1 MRNQFY
7 TDLDNDLFFASEDE
21 LAITVYARFNYL
33 LKHYE
38 ENDPG
43 STLASR
49 IKDAR
54 RDIMTTIGFFK
65 PNRISDNDTYRDE
78 SELRAFKK
86 WLEKKSPKQYQ
97 EYKRG
102 ENFYG
107 FKSRKV
113 ESMLKS
119 SSPYW
124 KKHSSYPDFNL

>member
-1 MRNQFY
+1 M
-7 TDLDNDLFFASEDE
+7 FFASEEE
-21 LAITVYARFNYL
+21 LANTVYARFNYL
-33 LKHYE
+33 VKHYE

-78 SELRAFKK
+78 SKLRAFEK
-86 WLEKKSPKQYQ
+86 WFEKENPKQYL

-102 ENFYG
+102 ERFYG
-107 FKSRKV
+107 YKSRKV

-119 SSPYW
+119 NSPYW
-124 KKHSSYPDFNL
+124 KKYSSYPDFNL